1 MKYTIDLICF
11 ILIVLRFDHSV
22 IAVSP
27 KSSSESRVLPIDLNA
42 TPPSSPQEQEGR
54 AGSINVTPAN
64 PTAETD
70 EHQIVSQSSNIVQ
83 RPMVMIKSRKHSKFD
98 SVPFKKVAD
107 DTERFKFE
115 FPPGTT
121 MKEKKRVWNKERYER
136 VVSIEKRIYIMQE
149 KLMN

>member
-1 MKYTIDLICF
+1 MKYAIDLTCLMLISLKF
-11 ILIVLRFDHSV
+11 IHFA

-42 TPPSSPQEQEGR
+42 TPPSSPQEEEGVR
-54 AGSINVTPAN
+54 IGSANVTPSN
-64 PTAETD
+64 PTTGTD
-70 EHQIVSQSSNIVQ
+70 EHQIASQSSNIVQ
-83 RPMVMIKSRKHSKFD
+83 IPMVMIKSRKHSKFD

-136 VVSIEKRIYIMQE
+136 IVSIG
-149 KLMN
+149 